1 MEIFDVTPVMPK
13 ACKAKIIEN
22 SIKNIVKTKF
32 KTLKLSTNMRAD
44 KNEKDFAEWLLK
56 IGNAQVE
63 KFGEDLIQIPNAT
76 IVTGDL
82 VEDLYNGVQVKDFKD
97 ICCLSTKNQFVSE
110 RIQKG
115 FFLKKFLEK

>member
-1 MEIFDVTPVMPK
+1 MGRF
-13 ACKAKIIEN
+13 AK
-22 SIKNIVKTKF
+22 KTD
-32 KTLKLSTNMRAD
+32 RAD

-82 VEDLYNGVQVKDFKD
+82 DEDLYNGVQVKDFKD

-110 RIQKG
+110 MNERI
-115 FFLKKFLEK
+115 LSEKIFVEMITKTR